1 MVYDL
6 MRMLHFVNKLKFMLD
21 NGSFNYCAK
30 EIRESIDELGKHLDK
45 LIEENRSQIK
55 EDDNE

>member
-45 LIEENRSQIK
+45 LIEKQRIEQ
-55 EDDNE
+55 